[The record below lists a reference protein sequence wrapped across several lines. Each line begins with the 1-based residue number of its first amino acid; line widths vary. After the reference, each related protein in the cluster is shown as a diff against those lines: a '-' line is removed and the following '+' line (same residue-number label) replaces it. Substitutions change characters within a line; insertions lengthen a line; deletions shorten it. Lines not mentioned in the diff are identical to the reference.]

1 MKRDISRILA
11 PVLILSILAIPAC
24 ETGAQTGALGGAGVG
39 ALAGG
44 LAGGWKWAAIGS
56 AIGAGSGYIIGN
68 ESDKAAAK
76 RYSSTPASELQ
87 PLSGTRWNAVDV
99 VSTAPRKYE
108 TFMAEFRPDGTLFT
122 SGKLLDGTTRTA
134 EEKYRIVGDILIVNK
149 ADYILNLNWQL
160 DGDTLIVSGIG
171 EDRVHF
177 VGTFE
182 RA

>member
-1 MKRDISRILA
+1 
-11 PVLILSILAIPAC
+11 
-24 ETGAQTGALGGAGVG
+24 VG

-56 AIGAGSGYIIGN
+56 AIGAGTGYIIGN

-76 RYSSTPASELQ
+76 RYSSVPANELQ
-87 PLSGTRWNAVDV
+87 PLAGTRWNAVNV
-99 VSTAPRKYE
+99 VSDTPRKYE
-108 TFMAEFRPDGTLFT
+108 TFMAEFRPDGILFT
-122 SGKLLDGTTRTA
+122 SGMLLDGTTRTA

-160 DGDTLIVSGIG
+160 DGDTLVVSGIG
-171 EDRVHF
+171 EDRARF
-177 VGTFE
+177 VCTFK